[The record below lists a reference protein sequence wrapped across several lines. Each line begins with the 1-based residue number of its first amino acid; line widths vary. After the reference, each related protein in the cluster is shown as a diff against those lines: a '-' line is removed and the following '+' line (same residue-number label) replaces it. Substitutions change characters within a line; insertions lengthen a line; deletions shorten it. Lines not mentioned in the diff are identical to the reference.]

1 MQVYVSN
8 KEIAQI
14 AEGVVTACCGK
25 SPPKQIDIDAVANF
39 LGLPVVYE
47 QIVEEDKDKI
57 GFTSNGVKLIT
68 VYRNGKKER
77 VLFPKDVIV
86 LEKLLL
92 KYPRVSRP
100 AAQVI
105 QANRRRFTLAHEI
118 GHVLIG
124 RATPGCNEA
133 CYNRVYDSEQEYSIS
148 EFRDRLSLEE
158 CQANAMA
165 AMILMPYTVLSAAI
179 YRFLRIKKIPI
190 YGDCVFL
197 PKMKPALQSMS
208 EELGVSY
215 STMLIQLKKY
225 DLLEYRN
232 MQEYFLKTMPSGGD
246 A

>member
-39 LGLPVVYE
+39 LGLPVVFE
-47 QIVEEDKDKI
+47 QIAEEDKDKI

-92 KYPRVSRP
+92 NPSEAK
-100 AAQVI
+100 
-105 QANRRRFTLAHEI
+105 RRRFTLAHEI

-124 RATPGCNEA
+124 RATPGHSEA
-133 CYNRVYDSEQEYSIS
+133 CFNRIYDTEREYSMS
-148 EFRDRLSLEE
+148 ELHERLSLEE

-165 AMILMPYTVLSAAI
+165 AMILMPYTVLSAAV
-179 YRFLRIKKIPI
+179 YRYLSIKKIPI

-225 DLLEYRN
+225 GLLEYRN

-246 A
+246 S

>member
-14 AEGVVTACCGK
+14 AE
-25 SPPKQIDIDAVANF
+25 
-39 LGLPVVYE
+39 
-47 QIVEEDKDKI
+47 EDKDKI
-57 GFTSNGVKLIT
+57 GFASNGVKLIT

-77 VLFPKDVIV
+77 VLFPQDVIV

-92 KYPRVSRP
+92 NPSEAKRC
-100 AAQVI
+100 
-105 QANRRRFTLAHEI
+105 RFTLAHEI

-124 RATPGCNEA
+124 RATPGHNVA
-133 CYNRVYDSEQEYSIS
+133 CFNRVYDKEREYSIA
-148 EFRDRLSLEE
+148 ELHDRMSLEE

-165 AMILMPYTVLSAAI
+165 AMILMPYIVLSAAV
-179 YRFLRIKKIPI
+179 YRHIHRKKIPV

-197 PKMKPALQSMS
+197 PEMKPALQSMA

-215 STMLIQLKKY
+215 SSMLIQLKKY
-225 DLLEYRN
+225 GLLEHRSI
-232 MQEYFLKTMPSGGD
+232 QEYFLKIMPGGGD